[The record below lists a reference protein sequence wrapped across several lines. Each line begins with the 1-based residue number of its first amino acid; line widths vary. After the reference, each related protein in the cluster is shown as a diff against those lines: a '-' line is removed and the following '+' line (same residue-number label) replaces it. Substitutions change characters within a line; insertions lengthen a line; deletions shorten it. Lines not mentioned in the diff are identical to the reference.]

1 MDPTLCCKAPQWEV
15 NRSGASGGGVRRGGE
30 RRTPGSPGLSGR
42 SRCKDRSA
50 PPRAGPP
57 PGPRHKMPFA
67 ACGAESASG
76 GAGPRRR
83 EWPGPPSPPPGRGD
97 SGDTQEPGTRYGLA
111 RPVSE
116 ERGGGAAC
124 VGSRGD
130 CPVRHGV
137 SPSPIAALAAA
148 VLWLYEWEQLCCG
161 IGALATGFGF
171 ESGRSY

>member
-1 MDPTLCCKAPQWEV
+1 MRCGVCERRGRAAPQ
-15 NRSGASGGGVRRGGE
+15 GMAG
-30 RRTPGSPGLSGR
+30 TPLT
-42 SRCKDRSA
+42 
-50 PPRAGPP
+50 
-57 PGPRHKMPFA
+57 
-67 ACGAESASG
+67 
-76 GAGPRRR
+76 
-83 EWPGPPSPPPGRGD
+83 PPGRGD

-161 IGALATGFGF
+161 IGTLATGFGF